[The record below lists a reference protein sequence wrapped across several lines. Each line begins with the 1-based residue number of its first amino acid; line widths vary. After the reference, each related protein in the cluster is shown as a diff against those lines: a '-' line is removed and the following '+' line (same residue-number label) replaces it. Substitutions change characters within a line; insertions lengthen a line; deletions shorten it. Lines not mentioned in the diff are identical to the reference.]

1 MCLEGFCN
9 SMVAKAKAKV
19 CPTFS
24 SFFKD
29 RPICTFSIHEWLN
42 WPFIDL
48 FYQLRSSLDSVNMEK
63 VEGLA
68 RLEKLCEENELQMA
82 KEESLLPKP
91 RKNSFKNRAAKILM
105 YSRFTKTVLK
115 YTDSYSA
122 TDVGRICF

>member
-1 MCLEGFCN
+1 MQFYGCQSKGQGLFD
-9 SMVAKAKAKV
+9 
-19 CPTFS
+19 FQL
-24 SFFKD
+24 FFKD

-68 RLEKLCEENELQMA
+68 RLEKLCEENEIQMA

>member
-1 MCLEGFCN
+1 M
-9 SMVAKAKAKV
+9 
-19 CPTFS
+19 
-24 SFFKD
+24 
-29 RPICTFSIHEWLN
+29 
-42 WPFIDL
+42 
-48 FYQLRSSLDSVNMEK
+48 SSLDSANMEK

-82 KEESLLPKP
+82 KEESLKPKP